1 MNIIAGSG
9 LSISK
14 ADARAANGSS
24 FHPAITEKKQ

>member
-1 MNIIAGSG
+1 MNIIVGSG

-14 ADARAANGSS
+14 AATHAANGSS